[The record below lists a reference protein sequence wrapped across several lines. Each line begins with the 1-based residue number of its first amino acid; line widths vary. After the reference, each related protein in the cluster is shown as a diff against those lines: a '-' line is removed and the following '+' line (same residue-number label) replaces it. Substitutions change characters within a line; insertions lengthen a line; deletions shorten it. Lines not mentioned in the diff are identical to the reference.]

1 MKENWILDIV
11 KELTV
16 SRAQL
21 HQVNDFTWNINNQLI
36 CFVPAQTDFYLDER
50 EAILIHEDFYHTRK
64 AQLLSRLRSQLGL
77 NTKRI
82 HGRMTRIAEV
92 NRNQAE
98 KFVNENHLMGFSGGK
113 TFVGLFFK
121 EELVAVATFS
131 KIILMRYEEP
141 TYYSVMHERFCSA
154 SDITVVGGLDKLM
167 RYYAKTYKTDDIV
180 TQIDSDWSFGKS
192 YLKLGFEKVSVTPP
206 ILFAVDKVTFTRRVI
221 LSKEDLTKS
230 EYFVQNRGNLKLQK
244 RLKHDPQK

>member
-1 MKENWILDIV
+1 MKENWILEIV
-11 KELTV
+11 KGLAV
-16 SRAQL
+16 CGAQL
-21 HQVNDFTWNINNQLI
+21 NQINDFTWNINNQLI
-36 CFVPAQTDFYLDER
+36 CFVPAQKDFYLDEH
-50 EAILIHEDFYHTRK
+50 EAILIHEDFYHTREK
-64 AQLLSRLRSQLGL
+64 QLLSRLRSQLGL

-82 HGRMTRIAEV
+82 HGRATRIAEI
-92 NRNQAE
+92 NRDLAE

-131 KIILMRYEEP
+131 KIILMRYEDP

-154 SDITVVGGLDKLM
+154 ADITVVGGLDKLM

-192 YLKLGFEKVSVTPP
+192 YLKLGFEKISVTPP
-206 ILFAVDKVTFTRRVI
+206 IFFAVDRLSFARRVI
-221 LSKEDLTKS
+221 LSKEDVTES

-244 RLKHDPQK
+244 RLKHDLQK